1 MAFEESIRKASIQ
14 SYEGT
19 RKGDTIEEI
28 KAIQDYIRNAKI
40 VVPNKNGIKVEV
52 INEVLNRFNLP
63 SAEYLHVNTNYA
75 DFSRMPAVAKAMIA
89 VDQSDADLVIARG
102 RLGIPGSGSF
112 LVFMD
117 SKSRILTAAS
127 SPSHVIHHQ
136 PLEKTVYNETLDALK
151 KVGFCDDGIYLE

>member
-1 MAFEESIRKASIQ
+1 MAFEESIRKASAQ
-14 SYEGT
+14 SYEGS

-28 KAIQDYIRNAKI
+28 EAIQDYIRNAKI

-52 INEVLNRFNLP
+52 INEVLNKFGIP
-63 SAEYLHVNTNYA
+63 SAEYLHVNTNAA
-75 DFSRMPAVAKAMIA
+75 DFSRMPAIAKAIIA

-117 SKSRILTAAS
+117 NKSRILTAAS
-127 SPSHVIHHQ
+127 SPSHIIHKQ
-136 PLEKTVYNETLDALK
+136 PLEKTVYKETLEALK
-151 KVGFCDDGIYLE
+151 KVGFKEDESK

>member
-28 KAIQDYIRNAKI
+28 RAIQDYIRSAKI

-52 INEVLNRFNLP
+52 INEVLNRFDIP
-63 SAEYLHVNTNYA
+63 SAEYLQVNTNYA
-75 DFSRMPAVAKAMIA
+75 DFSRMPAIAKAMIA

-112 LVFMD
+112 MVFMD

-127 SPSHVIHHQ
+127 SPSHVIHKQ
-136 PLEKTVYNETLDALK
+136 SLEETVYKETLEALR
-151 KVGFCDDGIYLE
+151 KVGFECEDEI

>member
-1 MAFEESIRKASIQ
+1 MAFEEIIKKASIQ

-28 KAIQDYIRNAKI
+28 ESIQEYIRNAKI
-40 VVPNKNGIKVEV
+40 VIPNKNGIKVEV
-52 INEVLNRFNLP
+52 INKVLDRFNIP
-63 SAEYLHVNTNYA
+63 PAEYLHINTNFA

-102 RLGIPGSGSF
+102 RLGVPGSGSF

-117 SKSRILTAAS
+117 YKSRILTAGS
-127 SPSHVIHHQ
+127 SPSHALHQQ
-136 PLEKTVYNETLDALK
+136 PLDKAVYNETLEALK
-151 KVGFCDDGIYLE
+151 RVGFKEED

>member
-28 KAIQDYIRNAKI
+28 EAIQNYIRNAKI

-52 INEVLNRFNLP
+52 INEVLAKFNIP
-63 SAEYLHVNTNYA
+63 PAEYLQVNTNYA
-75 DFSRMPAVAKAMIA
+75 DFSRMPAIAKAMIA

-112 LVFMD
+112 LD
-117 SKSRILTAAS
+117 SKSRILTAAT
-127 SPSHVIHHQ
+127 SPSHIIHNQ
-136 PLEKTVYNETLDALK
+136 PLEKTVYKETLEALK
-151 KVGFCDDGIYLE
+151 KVGFKEE

>member
-28 KAIQDYIRNAKI
+28 EAIQDYIRNAKI
-40 VVPNKNGIKVEV
+40 VVPNKKGIKVEV
-52 INEVLNRFNLP
+52 INEVLGKFNIP
-63 SAEYLHVNTNYA
+63 PAEYLHVNTNYA
-75 DFSRMPAVAKAMIA
+75 DFSRMPAIAKAMIA

-117 SKSRILTAAS
+117 SKSRILTAAA
-127 SPSHVIHHQ
+127 SPSHIIHHQ
-136 PLEKTVYNETLDALK
+136 PLEVTVYKETLEALK
-151 KVGFCDDGIYLE
+151 KVGFKEDE